1 MKGAKTSASRASEGT
16 TLKIRDLE
24 QSECERL
31 LSRNHIGRIAFT
43 FKDRVDI
50 EPISYVFFEG
60 AIYARTTPGTKLN
73 VIAHHPWVAFEV
85 DEIRGPY
92 DWESVVVKGTVYLVE
107 QDLIEHPG
115 ESYEHAKR
123 VMRAAMPSAFTPA
136 DPFPQRSVLLRI
148 QVNELTGRAAHLT

>member
-1 MKGAKTSASRASEGT
+1 MKNAKTSDALSS
-16 TLKIRDLE
+16 IRTPSTISDL
-24 QSECERL
+24 QQTECESL

-50 EPISYVFFEG
+50 EPIHYVFFEG
-60 AIYARTTPGTKLN
+60 AIYARTTPGTKLS

-92 DWESVVVKGTVYLVE
+92 DWESVVVKGTVYVVE
-107 QDLIEHPG
+107 QDRSEHSG
-115 ESYEHAKR
+115 ESYEYAKK
-123 VMRAAMPSAFTPA
+123 VIRAASPMAFTPA

-148 QVNELTGRAAHLT
+148 HVNELTGRAARTA